1 MLIVKKILKWCINIL
16 WYGHIVLMSCR
27 FIRGLPLKRY
37 LPLSTLTTLKV
48 LHLAK
53 KEIHRLTV
61 ARCLNYNTS
70 LTSVNTIINYDLQLK
85 CMLVCCPST
94 TQRSFDSA
102 IAPAHWN
109 SRPISRSYYTGTSNV
124 NTVGQSVARIAPA
137 RRMSTQ
143 SANQS
148 LVLHR
153 HVECQHSRP
162 IGGSHSWYYQFS
174 RPVFLAEGGGG
185 GWKAIISSVSQ
196 SWGRAFPITLGKET
210 RQSLVLP
217 THLLHFKSVA
227 MSWNALKSTGVKN
240 CGLALFALENLGE
253 RWEKCMSEFYD
264 FSLWSNIWYT
274 ADQCHLAVCM
284 SQRTW
289 AKYKGFLTHIEWP

>member
-1 MLIVKKILKWCINIL
+1 MLSVKKILNWCINIL
-16 WYGHIVLMSCR
+16 WFGCTVLTSCR
-27 FIRGLPLKRY
+27 FILKKMGFTVEEIFASANTEGLALSQEGNPQTHSGTLLWRLSSTIY
-37 LPLSTLTTLKV
+37 NWSACWSAARLPPGG
-48 LHLAK
+48 H
-53 KEIHRLTV
+53 LTV
-61 ARCLNYNTS
+61 
-70 LTSVNTIINYDLQLK
+70 
-85 CMLVCCPST
+85 P
-94 TQRSFDSA
+94 
-102 IAPAHWN
+102 
-109 SRPISRSYYTGTSNV
+109 
-124 NTVGQSVARIAPA
+124 
-137 RRMSTQ
+137 
-143 SANQS
+143 
-148 LVLHR
+148 LHR